1 MNRTEQKWCTEQN
14 RTEQNWAEVMY
25 WRTGAGEGLRKTE
38 TWLWEKNSWAM
49 PPRRFGI
56 NRVPE
61 AITDFRF
68 QILVYYLIAE
78 VLHQWMACNQK
89 MYQPSGWT
97 ELSRTELIEQNW
109 AEMMYWWTEL
119 SRNCRGP

>member
-1 MNRTEQKWCTEQN
+1 
-14 RTEQNWAEVMY
+14 
-25 WRTGAGEGLRKTE
+25 
-38 TWLWEKNSWAM
+38 M

-78 VLHQWMACNQK
+78 VLHQ
-89 MYQPSGWT
+89 
-97 ELSRTELIEQNW
+97 
-109 AEMMYWWTEL
+109 
-119 SRNCRGP
+119 